1 MKITESKLR
10 EMIRGVIREIS
21 TGATGMGG
29 AQKTGYKSGD
39 TKTKEADFDAK
50 KADWETKKAAFA
62 AQSGKNF
69 RKAVRGGYTYTD
81 GARMPINPKTGA
93 PAGYEINPDYTTAD
107 SEQSAASAAK
117 DSAEKTW
124 NSAKASDLEKTVPKQ
139 KPPTGGPAAYGTGK
153 STGKGKRG
161 KKGKDED

>member
-1 MKITESKLR
+1 MKITEARLR
-10 EMIRGVIREIS
+10 EMIRSVIREVS
-21 TGATGMGG
+21 TGATTYG
-29 AQKTGYKSGD
+29 AQKSGYKSGD

-139 KPPTGGPAAYGTGK
+139 KPPAGGRAGF
-153 STGKGKRG
+153 GKGKTAGKAG
-161 KKGKDED
+161 KKGKKKKS